1 MSADNDGKAET
12 PAAGAKPAS
21 KTVVG
26 VPALEGV
33 PPDRPSDLEMTRQ
46 LPPKSAADE
55 AEDGPRE
62 LPSTALDVKAISTA
76 EAERMLAWTGFT
88 QDEIST
94 AHAGT
99 PPKAA
104 PSPRPP
110 GVAGALPKPAPRP
123 TTAMKTLPPS
133 ADMFIGL
140 GRNTSTRQP
149 EPEKPTRPG
158 VAAQAGMSVK
168 GRATL
173 LLDSSVPPVGEQS
186 ETDATLERPAI
197 VVPGAG
203 TTPPKAVT
211 QAPPWG
217 EGAAHVGAPIPKG
230 GAPMRAR
237 EPSIEEISGSM
248 LLPDASGEAPAAG
261 VEELSGSV
269 LIEDAPDGRGPPVVT
284 RPPTTSAPP
293 PVRAKPSVKPP
304 VPKSTSSR
312 PPEAAH
318 RALLGMPELPT
329 STPAPNLDFLGVA
342 PSVAPRVV
350 APPSSPPLDPLPE
363 PLFDAAG
370 MPVPLPASFAPPPVA
385 FPAPP
390 AAAPPEAWAAPSPP
404 PGPSP
409 PTAPMTGDIELTR
422 LPRGGLE
429 PVFEVARK
437 VARTT
442 GDVLRKGLA
451 QLRTAMASNG
461 GLGADGR
468 PKWFLPVVAVAGLI
482 VGVGLFAFIGALLR
496 GGGDSARASAGTSS
510 ASASL
515 SAANAAPK
523 PTAAPPIA
531 ASPTAAAGPL
541 APCTVSGGPHVIG
554 PSATVTAGVEL
565 ARLGD
570 DLALAFAPSDHEA
583 IGVRLEAASLSAI
596 ATVKTHSRDI
606 VRRVTPLT
614 NAKGGLSLAV
624 DTDRKNDRLQG
635 RRTVPAEPPVQL
647 GATDGHVGWS
657 RVGGSPAGELWPL
670 DEGGNVESLRGSA
683 ENTGERA
690 LALAFR
696 RGSAV
701 WMGVATGAKALAP
714 KGDLSRVEGLG
725 TAVGSPAIALSAGGV
740 MVAWSDRASSDE
752 PWRLR
757 WTRFDAG
764 STPSVPETFT
774 PPAGGKGE
782 QAMSPSLAALPGGR
796 FLFVWTEGP
805 ASGHDVR
812 ALTFGPDGKPIG
824 APLVI
829 SNAGVNAGQGQA
841 AVTATGQGV
850 VAFLESGGNGFQ
862 VVATPI
868 ACGP

>member
-1 MSADNDGKAET
+1 VSADNDGKGET
-12 PAAGAKPAS
+12 PAAGATPGA

-26 VPALEGV
+26 VPALEQV
-33 PPDRPSDLEMTRQ
+33 PPDRPSDMEMTRQ
-46 LPPKSAADE
+46 LPPKE

-62 LPSTALDVKAISTA
+62 LPSTALDVKAMSTA

-88 QDEIST
+88 QEEIST
-94 AHAGT
+94 AHAG
-99 PPKAA
+99 AA
-104 PSPRPP
+104 PRAGPAPRTP
-110 GVAGALPKPAPRP
+110 GVVGALPKPAPRP
-123 TTAMKTLPPS
+123 ATPTRTLPPT
-133 ADMFIGL
+133 AEMFIGL
-140 GRNTSTRQP
+140 GRTPGGGRLP
-149 EPEKPTRPG
+149 DPEKPTRPG
-158 VAAQAGMSVK
+158 VAAQAGMSIK

-173 LLDSSVPPVGEQS
+173 LLDSSAPPVGEQS
-186 ETDATLERPAI
+186 ESDATLERAPI

-203 TTPPKAVT
+203 ATAPKAVT

-217 EGAAHVGAPIPKG
+217 EGAAHLGAPIPKG
-230 GAPMRAR
+230 APPMRER

-269 LIEDAPDGRGPPVVT
+269 LLEDPDASGGRRPPVLS
-284 RPPTTSAPP
+284 RPATTSAPP
-293 PVRAKPSVKPP
+293 PRRATPSVKPP

-318 RALLGMPELPT
+318 RALLGMPELPK
-329 STPAPNLDFLGVA
+329 STPGPTLDLLGV
-342 PSVAPRVV
+342 PSSIPPL
-350 APPSSPPLDPLPE
+350 APPLS
-363 PLFDAAG
+363 
-370 MPVPLPASFAPPPVA
+370 APPPAA
-385 FPAPP
+385 FLEAPP
-390 AAAPPEAWAAPSPP
+390 APVFDAPAVPAPVFPSVPPAVIVAPEPP
-404 PGPSP
+404 P

-429 PVFEVARK
+429 PFFEAARK
-437 VARTT
+437 AQA
-442 GDVLRKGLA
+442 VLHKGLL
-451 QLRTAMASNG
+451 QLGAGMAANG
-461 GLGADGR
+461 GPGADGR

-482 VGVGLFAFIGALLR
+482 VGVGLFAFVGALIR
-496 GGGDSARASAGTSS
+496 SGGDSARASTGTPSS
-510 ASASL
+510 AQASARASLPAATTAPKPSPTPTGAGATTPAASL
-515 SAANAAPK
+515 S
-523 PTAAPPIA
+523 
-531 ASPTAAAGPL
+531 
-541 APCTVSGGPHVIG
+541 
-554 PSATVTAGVEL
+554 AGVEL

-583 IGVRLEAASLSAI
+583 IGVRLDASSLAAI
-596 ATVKTHSRDI
+596 ATVKAHSRDL

-647 GATDGHVGWS
+647 GATDAHLGWA
-657 RVGGSPAGELWPL
+657 RVGGAPTGELWPL

-683 ENTGERA
+683 ENAGERTV
-690 LALAFR
+690 ALAFR
-696 RGSAV
+696 RGGAV
-701 WMGVATGAKALAP
+701 WMGVATGTKVLAP
-714 KGDLSRVEGLG
+714 KGDLSHVEGLG

-764 STPSVPETFT
+764 AAPSAPETFT
-774 PPAGGKGE
+774 PPSGGKGE

-812 ALTFGPDGKPIG
+812 ALTFGADGKPLG

-829 SNAGVNAGQGQA
+829 SNAGINAGQGQA
-841 AVTATGQGV
+841 AVTASGQGV

-868 ACGP
+868 ACGQ